1 MAGLHKAVISYKQ
14 KAIADILSDD
24 LLVKAI
30 DPRVESIDD
39 MIYRNIY
46 PFFRIPVIDSETLT
60 YITVC
65 VDFPETYHPE
75 NYMRQIALKICIIVH
90 QDQMRTEY
98 GATRLDYIAERI
110 DSIFLNSNKYGFGK
124 LKLLSSSESSLTQFH
139 RIREMIYVSNEAQGG
154 C

>member
-1 MAGLHKAVISYKQ
+1 
-14 KAIADILSDD
+14 
-24 LLVKAI
+24 
-30 DPRVESIDD
+30 